1 MRRRG
6 AAAARARTHC
16 QTSPRLTHLL
26 DQPLPVVVAQ
36 VSKKLTWNAD
46 LDDWE
51 LGELPTDTNFPVHQ
65 LKDFL
70 RKWAESYS
78 STLWNK
84 ITIKS
89 NAQYEDTGYR

>member
-1 MRRRG
+1 M
-6 AAAARARTHC
+6 
-16 QTSPRLTHLL
+16 
-26 DQPLPVVVAQ
+26 
-36 VSKKLTWNAD
+36 SKKLTWNAD

-65 LKDFL
+65 LKHFL

-78 STLWNK
+78 STLWDK

-89 NAQYEDTGYR
+89 NAQHEDTGYR